1 MKLVTMAGTLIL
13 ILVAAVAVQ
22 GLVLQRR
29 AKKIGNLEYSLQK
42 AETSLVEERKRG
54 EIYRARVEELQVQND
69 ALQIRLA
76 ADAGK
81 VRQAA
86 ADNPQWALQPLPSD
100 VAVALEGLDK

>member
-29 AKKIGNLEYSLQK
+29 AKKIDNLEYSLQK
-42 AETSLVEERKRG
+42 AETSLAEERKRG

-86 ADNPQWALQPLPSD
+86 ADNPQWALQPLPPD
-100 VAVALEGLDK
+100 VAAALEGLDK

>member
-42 AETSLVEERKRG
+42 AETSLAEERKRG
-54 EIYRARVEELQVQND
+54 EIYRARVEELQVN
-69 ALQIRLA
+69 
-76 ADAGK
+76 GK
-81 VRQAA
+81 KTLCGGGGRVVGGVCQA
-86 ADNPQWALQPLPSD
+86 
-100 VAVALEGLDK
+100 

>member
-29 AKKIGNLEYSLQK
+29 AKKIDNLEYSLQK
-42 AETSLVEERKRG
+42 AETSLAEERKRG
-54 EIYRARVEELQVQND
+54 EIYRRRVEELQVQND

-81 VRQAA
+81 VRQAV

-100 VAVALEGLDK
+100 VAAALEGLDK